1 MDSSSIIFG
10 ERMDPVNLAQKLAAF
25 DERWAP
31 RIVASYNGN
40 DVMVVKVEGAF
51 VWHAHPETDDFF
63 LVLQGAVDIELRDR
77 MVSLG
82 PGELF
87 VVPKGVE
94 HRPVAR
100 GEAHLLLIEPA
111 GTPNTGDPA
120 TAVQKRRA

>member
-1 MDSSSIIFG
+1 MDK
-10 ERMDPVNLAQKLAAF
+10 VNLAAKLAAF

-31 RIVASYNGN
+31 RIVATYNGS
-40 DVMVVKVEGAF
+40 DVMVVKVEGEF

-63 LVLQGAVDIELRDR
+63 LVLSGEVEIELRDR
-77 MVSLG
+77 TVTLG

-87 VVPKGVE
+87 VVPAGVE

-100 GEAHLLLIEPA
+100 LEAHLLLIEPA

-120 TAVQKRRA
+120 TAAEKRSP

>member
-1 MDSSSIIFG
+1 MTG
-10 ERMDPVNLAQKLAAF
+10 PVNLAAKLAAF

-31 RIVASYNGN
+31 RIVAAYNGN
-40 DVMVVKVEGAF
+40 DVMVVKVEGEF

-63 LVLQGAVDIELRDR
+63 LVLAGELEIELRDR
-77 MVSLG
+77 TVTLG

-87 VVPKGVE
+87 VVPAGVE

-100 GEAHLLLIEPA
+100 REAHLLLIEPR

-120 TAVQKRRA
+120 TAVQKRPL